1 MGAAA
6 KSVICMV
13 IMLRSILTIFCLA
26 MLVVSSGIADAP
38 RKAAVFDFELID
50 TSLEGE
56 KRGVDPAE
64 TARLHK
70 ISELLRD
77 RLAASGRFVIVP
89 TAPAARQIADA
100 GHIRGCNGC
109 DARIAKELGAD
120 LAITGQVQKISTL
133 ILNITVHVRDAG
145 TGELLRSVNADIRGN
160 TDESWAH
167 GVGWLVRNRLLAD

>member
-1 MGAAA
+1 
-6 KSVICMV
+6 MV
-13 IMLRSILTIFCLA
+13 MILRAILTMFCLA
-26 MLVVSSGIADAP
+26 MLAVTPGSAEAA

-64 TARLHK
+64 TARLKK

-89 TAPAARQIADA
+89 TAPAAGQIADA
-100 GHIRGCNGC
+100 GHIRSCNGC

-120 LAITGQVQKISTL
+120 LAITGHVQKISTL
-133 ILNITVHVRDAG
+133 ILNITVRVRDAG

-160 TDESWAH
+160 TDESWTH